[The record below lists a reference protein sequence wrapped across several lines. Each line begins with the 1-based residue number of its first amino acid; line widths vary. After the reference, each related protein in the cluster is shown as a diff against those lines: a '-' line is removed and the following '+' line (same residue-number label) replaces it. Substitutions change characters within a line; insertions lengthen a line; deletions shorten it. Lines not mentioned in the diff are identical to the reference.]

1 MEANIAVLIDFENVA
16 TGCDKEGLGNFDVR
30 MVMRRLKDK
39 GRILVSRAY
48 ADWTRWSRFK
58 QDMVFSGV
66 NMMELTAHGMGAKN
80 RADIALVVDAME
92 IAYTRSYV
100 DTFIIL
106 SGDSDFTPLV
116 MRLKELNKR
125 VIGLGTKGSTS
136 RLIADVC
143 DEFMF
148 YDTLRKEGRI
158 EHFGPE
164 SGEKGSLTRD
174 EAFDLLLETLENL
187 AREESGAVHASILK
201 TSMKRKSPTF
211 SEVELGFRTFALFLE
226 LAQEKGLV
234 RLFRDD
240 RAGGY
245 RVELPLSRED
255 RGERS
260 SDRGDRSGGDRNDRS
275 GGDRG
280 ERAGADRGADR
291 SGDRGGDRS
300 ERPRE
305 PREERP
311 VPSLAPTRD
320 GERALLNRLVELGTD
335 IGTMADRLWVT
346 EQFVAA
352 CQERARRGRTC
363 AVEYL
368 IGDLLRRV
376 RNERTAI
383 PARVVKGI
391 LNTLLRGG
399 AFEGDDG
406 DTARTPTSPFVPPDS
421 AEALR
426 QMLIVFGRAALA
438 EAGDVLDPAAM
449 IDVFGSPN
457 GASTAPATSTRLRS
471 EVPPALQEAEPA
483 VAGSIEA
490 SEDAGDD
497 AATEAADDG
506 SEGAT
511 SEASGRRRRRRR
523 RKSAGSTAEAAATD
537 DADAIVAEPT
547 VETPI
552 APPARVEARSGRSA
566 GPRKS
571 AAERELDALFPPD
584 PPAAGTTEAV
594 AVPVASATDEAP
606 ADAEPR
612 ARRPRRAAKAKPE

>member
-1 MEANIAVLIDFENVA
+1 
-16 TGCDKEGLGNFDVR
+16 
-30 MVMRRLKDK
+30 
-39 GRILVSRAY
+39 
-48 ADWTRWSRFK
+48 
-58 QDMVFSGV
+58 MVFSGV

-148 YDTLRKEGRI
+148 YDTLRKEGRT

-255 RGERS
+255 RG
-260 SDRGDRSGGDRNDRS
+260 SDRGERSGGERS

-280 ERAGADRGADR
+280 LDRGDR
-291 SGDRGGDRS
+291 GSDRGDRGLDRGDRGDRGGDRS
-300 ERPRE
+300 SDRGERGPDRGPDRGDRPRE

-311 VPSLAPTRD
+311 APSLAPTRD

-391 LNTLLRGG
+391 LNTLLKGG

-426 QMLIVFGRAALA
+426 QMLTVFGRAALA
-438 EAGDVLDPAAM
+438 ESGDVLDPAAM
-449 IDVFGSPN
+449 NDVFGSPN
-457 GASTAPATSTRLRS
+457 AASSAPATSTRLRT
-471 EVPPALQEAEPA
+471 EVQTSAVSAEAEPA
-483 VAGSIEA
+483 VAA
-490 SEDAGDD
+490 SSAVAGADEGTAPDAEDDGGNYEGNDGGD
-497 AATEAADDG
+497 AAP
-506 SEGAT
+506 SEGT
-511 SEASGRRRRRRR
+511 GRRRRRRR
-523 RKSAGSTAEAAATD
+523 RKPSGAAASELVASEDEASAVAVPAVAEAQTAPAAP
-537 DADAIVAEPT
+537 V
-547 VETPI
+547 VRTPE
-552 APPARVEARSGRSA
+552 ARPARPTGS
-566 GPRKS
+566 RKS

-584 PPAAGTTEAV
+584 PPAAPSAPAFHVAAV
-594 AVPVASATDEAP
+594 ATPVVDAPVAE
-606 ADAEPR
+606 ADAEPAEAAPR
-612 ARRPRRAAKAKPE
+612 ARRPRRPAKPKSE

>member
-226 LAQEKGLV
+226 LAQEKCLV

-280 ERAGADRGADR
+280 ERASADR
-291 SGDRGGDRS
+291 SGDRGGDRG

-552 APPARVEARSGRSA
+552 APLARVEARSGRSA

-584 PPAAGTTEAV
+584 PPAAGTTETV

>member
-226 LAQEKGLV
+226 LAQEKCLV

-280 ERAGADRGADR
+280 ERASADR
-291 SGDRGGDRS
+291 SGDRGGDRG

-547 VETPI
+547 VDTPI

-584 PPAAGTTEAV
+584 PPAAGTTETV

>member
-143 DEFMF
+143 DEFVF
-148 YDTLRKEGRI
+148 YDTLRKEGRA

-164 SGEKGSLTRD
+164 TGERGSLTRD
-174 EAFDLLLETLENL
+174 EAFDLLVETLEAL
-187 AREESGAVHASILK
+187 AREDSEAVHASILK

-226 LAQEKGLV
+226 VAQEKGLV
-234 RLFRDD
+234 RLRHDD

-245 RVELPLSRED
+245 RVELPLARED
-255 RGERS
+255 RSERGER
-260 SDRGDRSGGDRNDRS
+260 

-280 ERAGADRGADR
+280 ERA
-291 SGDRGGDRS
+291 
-300 ERPRE
+300 RE

-311 VPSLAPTRD
+311 VPLLAPTRD
-320 GERALLNRLVELGTD
+320 GEKALLARLTELGTD
-335 IGTMADRLWVT
+335 IGTYADRQWVT

-406 DTARTPTSPFVPPDS
+406 ETARTPTAPFVPPES
-421 AEALR
+421 ADALR
-426 QMLIVFGRAALA
+426 NMLTVFGRAALA
-438 EAGDVLDPAAM
+438 EAGDVVDAQAM
-449 IDVFGSPN
+449 ADVFG
-457 GASTAPATSTRLRS
+457 GPAEART
-471 EVPPALQEAEPA
+471 AEPA
-483 VAGSIEA
+483 RVVEPARTEA
-490 SEDAGDD
+490 PRALDVPADD
-497 AATEAADDG
+497 AAPA
-506 SEGAT
+506 EG
-511 SEASGRRRRRRR
+511 SGRRRRRRR
-523 RKSAGSTAEAAATD
+523 RKGAGPVAEETAEDAAED
-537 DADAIVAEPT
+537 EVAE
-547 VETPI
+547 V
-552 APPARVEARSGRSA
+552 VEAAPEAPAAPVAPAEAPASRSRGGRGSA
-566 GPRKS
+566 RRR
-571 AAERELDALFPPD
+571 AAEQELDALFPPD
-584 PPAAGTTEAV
+584 PPAAPQPAAEPAAEPEAE
-594 AVPVASATDEAP
+594 AEAP
-606 ADAEPR
+606 AEPR
-612 ARRPRRAAKAKPE
+612 APRRTRKPRSE